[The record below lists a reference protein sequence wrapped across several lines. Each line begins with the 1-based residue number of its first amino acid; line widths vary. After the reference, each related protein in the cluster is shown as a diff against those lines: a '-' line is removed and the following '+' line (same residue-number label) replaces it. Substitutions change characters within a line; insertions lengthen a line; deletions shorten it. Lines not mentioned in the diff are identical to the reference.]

1 MTYISLFLHQSG
13 PRVKMHGKMLVLYTF
28 SPPNPYLIKVTYF
41 FSLLLF
47 ASQLLVGNLGS
58 SLFFNTVWH
67 GKYCLKQKLLIII
80 IIFLMYTHFR
90 DNKIVKW
97 KSKAKTAMIYYNKS
111 QKLNL
116 LFNTN
121 YLSGNLKIFIIN
133 IA

>member
-1 MTYISLFLHQSG
+1 MAERSYPSQRSGAVAGGSYPTSKVRGDSREELPKSEVRGGGQDQSG

-90 DNKIVKW
+90 GNKIVK
-97 KSKAKTAMIYYNKS
+97 
-111 QKLNL
+111 
-116 LFNTN
+116 
-121 YLSGNLKIFIIN
+121 
-133 IA
+133 